1 MFFSHRYEDISTRH
15 HNYSIIRL
23 IVKQMIC
30 FLGVTCPMNV
40 HIECLKNTEARTHEL
55 IALIFVISLEREFSL
70 FPRTSLVRDWVSRVV
85 NYSSFPT
92 LHRRLAKNACYW
104 IKRELSSTKDRNDF
118 FLRWISQVKKRVD
131 RCLHKHTRETKS
143 LMSWCF
149 INLHLD
155 DHAAWRRTPIMRG
168 L

>member
-23 IVKQMIC
+23 IIKQMFC
-30 FLGVTCPMNV
+30 FSGVNCPMNV

-118 FLRWISQVKKRVD
+118 FSSVD
-131 RCLHKHTRETKS
+131 ITSKEESWSLFTQTHTRNEK
-143 LMSWCF
+143 LNVMV
-149 INLHLD
+149 LY
-155 DHAAWRRTPIMRG
+155 
-168 L
+168 